1 MLQDIEG
8 ACLKV
13 CGGCDGRSEGRTE
26 YGQIGIRI
34 GRTEVGIYKR
44 KQELDQESD
53 QEKRKFFFF
62 FSWSLSWSSSCFIS
76 CFLVFLLSCF
86 LL

>member
-1 MLQDIEG
+1 MLQDFEG

-34 GRTEVGIYKR
+34 GRSEVGIYKR
-44 KQELDQESD
+44 KQENKNSN
-53 QEKRKFFFF
+53 KRAIKKTRKKAETRPRKKKKKIF
-62 FSWSLSWSSSCFIS
+62 FS
-76 CFLVFLLSCF
+76 
-86 LL
+86 

>member
-1 MLQDIEG
+1 MLQDFEG

-53 QEKRKFFFF
+53 QE
-62 FSWSLSWSSSCFIS
+62 SSS